1 MVACDANRNAV
12 MPQHFR
18 RQRPVDR
25 NRTALLVAASPK
37 SGYGSLVAVI
47 EGVISYAWA
56 MLQLLGAPR
65 VILKTGLRARLC
77 ALYGQSVRARG
88 LSVCRFLV
96 GGGKVG
102 HVASL
107 MVDLRL
113 QVRPAAALEQ
123 QDPSRT
129 DSV

>member
-1 MVACDANRNAV
+1 MNLASGAV
-12 MPQHFR
+12 FCWWW
-18 RQRPVDR
+18 
-25 NRTALLVAASPK
+25 K
-37 SGYGSLVAVI
+37 S
-47 EGVISYAWA
+47 
-56 MLQLLGAPR
+56 PR
-65 VILKTGLRARLC
+65 VILKTGLRACLR

-102 HVASL
+102 HVGSL
-107 MVDLRL
+107 IVGLRL

-123 QDPSRT
+123 QDLTRT